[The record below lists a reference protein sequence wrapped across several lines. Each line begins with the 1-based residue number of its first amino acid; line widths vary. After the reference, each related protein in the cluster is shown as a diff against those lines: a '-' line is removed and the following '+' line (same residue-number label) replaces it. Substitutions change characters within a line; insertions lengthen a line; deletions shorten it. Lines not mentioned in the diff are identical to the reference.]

1 MKKIIL
7 SIAAFCI
14 FNNAEAQLTSLTV
27 GSVAPD
33 FTLTDLDGV
42 AHTKAS
48 FAGKY
53 VLVDMFFYNL
63 WTLSK
68 RFTNHQSILHQI
80 WL

>member
-33 FTLTDLDGV
+33 FTLTDLDGGV
-42 AHTKAS
+42 FDGIAP
-48 FAGKY
+48 
-53 VLVDMFFYNL
+53 YNGGNA
-63 WTLSK
+63 T
-68 RFTNHQSILHQI
+68 TTATQTVNGGTP
-80 WL
+80 